1 MRQSFQKPLNIPPL
15 IENRKSK
22 IENSTVAMPKTPRVN
37 LRTPE
42 VMAAVQAQVESHYRS
57 EVVEKLRAAGGT
69 LAAGSVTVKL
79 AKQFGFCYGVERAI
93 DLAYAAAKVFTD
105 RRLFILGEIIHN
117 PEVNEQIRS
126 LGIKNLIGQ
135 GAEAH
140 VDDLDASDVV
150 IVPAFGTDVTTLARI
165 KEIGSNIV
173 DTTCGDVMSVWKR
186 VRQNAQDDMTSV
198 IHGKA
203 SHEETKA
210 TASRAMSNDKGHYLV
225 VLTLEDTDYVCDY
238 IRHGGNKEA
247 FLEKFHGAYSSGFDP
262 DIHLKRVGVANQ
274 TTMMR
279 GETEEVQRRIMAAI
293 RERDGDT
300 ERTARNYRFFDTIC
314 GATQERQ
321 DALREMLDQ
330 PMDLLI
336 VVGGYNSS
344 NTSHLAE
351 MGEQKL
357 PTYFIRNASRLESRD
372 RITHYDLHQK
382 KEITTESWLP
392 RRPVTIGITAGASCP
407 NNLIEDAILR
417 LYELHGIDRSQ
428 LLS

>member
-1 MRQSFQKPLNIPPL
+1 MT
-15 IENRKSK
+15 ENPK
-22 IENSTVAMPKTPRVN
+22 IPRVN
-37 LRTPE
+37 LRTPA

-69 LAAGSVTVKL
+69 LLKGDVTVKL

-93 DLAYAAAKVFTD
+93 DMAYAAAKVFPD

-117 PEVNEQIRS
+117 PEVNGQIRA

-135 GAEAH
+135 NAEAR
-140 VDDLDASDVV
+140 VDDLTGNDVV

-165 KEIGSNIV
+165 KEIGSEIV

-203 SHEETKA
+203 AHEETKA
-210 TASRAMSNDKGHYLV
+210 TASRAMSNGKGHYLV
-225 VLTLEDTDYVCDY
+225 VLTLDDTDYVCNY
-238 IRHGGNKEA
+238 IRKGGNKEE
-247 FLEKFHGAYSSGFDP
+247 FLERFRGAYSNGFDP
-262 DIHLKRVGVANQ
+262 DVHLRRVGVANQ

-293 RERDGDT
+293 KERDGGGG
-300 ERTARNYRFFDTIC
+300 EKSGQNYRFFDTIC

-321 DALREMLDQ
+321 DALRVMLDE

-351 MGEQKL
+351 MGEQQL
-357 PTYFIRNASRLESRD
+357 PTYFIRNASRLESRE
-372 RITHYDLHQK
+372 RIIHYNLHLK
-382 KEITTESWLP
+382 TEVSTDNWLP
-392 RRPVTIGITAGASCP
+392 KRPVTIGITAGASCP
-407 NNLIEDAILR
+407 NNLIEDAIVR
-417 LYELHGIDRSQ
+417 LYALHGIARDE
-428 LLS
+428 LLA